1 MVPTTNFILKWI
13 QSEVGAH
20 QLDENLSEISM
31 ITKDA
36 FEPNL
41 PLSVVVHID
50 YKKAPLVIQQFGDV
64 KKLVEQTLDPM
75 VSAYFKNIGQ
85 TRTLIQL
92 IQDRSAIQDLSSEQ
106 MKAKFASYHLELK
119 EVLIGTPSSRPGDK
133 AIEQIL
139 TQLRARQIAE
149 EQVETYGRQEK
160 AAGKE
165 RELREAEA
173 KARAQ
178 QALTESDI
186 SIAIQSNVGKADY
199 QRSVQQAAQIRTIAE
214 AEADKTKLLAGGEA
228 QRIKALAAAEAEKA
242 ARVGIAQALAIEE
255 QVRASGGP
263 QLLLT
268 RHVMERFSEAVELA
282 KIDVVPKVMISGA
295 GGAGGSQGNQG
306 SVFEALLALVLSDKV
321 NEKVQDMPARDAQL
335 DHVRDTIRDGLV
347 ATLRNSDESAVALRN
362 R

>member
-1 MVPTTNFILKWI
+1 VQGETSP
-13 QSEVGAH
+13 G
-20 QLDENLSEISM
+20 

-50 YKKAPLVIQQFGDV
+50 YKKAPLVIQQLGDV
-64 KKLVEQTLDPM
+64 KRLVEQTLDPM

-106 MKAKFASYHLELK
+106 MKAKVASYHLELK
-119 EVLIGTPSSRPGDK
+119 EVLIGTPSSQPGDK
-133 AIEQIL
+133 GDRADL
-139 TQLRARQIAE
+139 DAAPRPPDRRGAGRDLRPAGEGRRQ
-149 EQVETYGRQEK
+149 G
-160 AAGKE
+160 
-165 RELREAEA
+165 
-173 KARAQ
+173 ARA
-178 QALTESDI
+178 
-186 SIAIQSNVGKADY
+186 
-199 QRSVQQAAQIRTIAE
+199 
-214 AEADKTKLLAGGEA
+214 AGGEA

-295 GGAGGSQGNQG
+295 GGGGSQGNQG

-347 ATLRNSDESAVALRN
+347 ATLRNSDESAVALRD